1 MNPLLKEKV
10 YLLYQWI
17 KLPFKSLH
25 DFKKILPYY
34 FFLLLPF
41 KKKNISNT
49 FFHLP
54 DFSTFKDLIK
64 KSLSFDPNF
73 FKRIIEPETLGLR
86 LWEYSSLLSNT
97 SVSNKKILDI
107 GSGTSFFPF
116 YLAQKKAK
124 VTALDLKKP
133 METPY
138 YRKYKN
144 NPKFITGSVLKLPF
158 KTETFDL
165 VIAVSTLE
173 HLDADYENNRPV
185 TYRAFLE
192 RTKKALKEMS
202 RVCKKK
208 GLVYITTDFYLP
220 QQKTDLWPTKI
231 PYKNIGGAYKAKDLS
246 LFLKTFSSLGLKP
259 VSQPRFDFTKLK
271 NSSLYSNYR
280 GRYFTTANFLYQKPL
295 PTSTTTPTTS
305 SAG

>member
-1 MNPLLKEKV
+1 MNSLLKEKV

-17 KLPFKSLH
+17 KLPFKSSH
-25 DFKKILPYY
+25 NFKKILPYY

-41 KKKNISNT
+41 KKKDISNT

-54 DFSTFKDLIK
+54 DFSTFKDLVK
-64 KSLSFDPNF
+64 KSLSFDLNF
-73 FKRIIEPETLGLR
+73 FKRIVEPETLGLR
-86 LWEYSSLLSNT
+86 LWEYSALLSST
-97 SVSNKKILDI
+97 SVSGKKILDI
-107 GSGTSFFPF
+107 GSGTSLFPF

-124 VTALDLKKP
+124 VTALDLEKP

-138 YRKYKN
+138 YQKYKKQKN
-144 NPKFITGSVLKLPF
+144 LKFIAGSVLKLPF
-158 KTETFDL
+158 KTKTFDL

-173 HLDADYENNRPV
+173 HLDADYKNNRPI

-202 RVCKKK
+202 RVCKKR

-220 QQKTDLWPTKI
+220 RQKTDLWPTKI
-231 PYKNIGGAYKAKDLS
+231 PYKNIGGAYRAKDLA

-259 VSQPRFDFTKLK
+259 VSVPRFDFVKLK
-271 NSSLYSNYR
+271 NSSLYTNYR
-280 GRYFTTANFLYQKPL
+280 GRYFTTANFLYRK
-295 PTSTTTPTTS
+295 S
-305 SAG
+305 